1 MLEGQGWCSKL
12 PQADCERWYRSKRE
26 ARLGV
31 HGLESVF
38 FCEWSGGKCGSAAPV
53 SCEPLSAGTAG
64 AKPNL
69 LFFLT
74 DDWSF
79 EMWPGRTEEEAQPQG
94 MRELLPRLSATFVDD
109 GLSLERHY
117 TTFVCVPSRHS
128 FLSGRLP
135 HHLDLTNNLCR
146 GLPLEMDT
154 IADRLKAAG
163 YVTHFVGKWNVGVA
177 SSRLLPAQRGFDS
190 TLGFLQHAHHHFKH
204 TDVSLDEG
212 EPPLYDFF
220 VGEDGEDVCLGR
232 QHPSVKAEVLST
244 QVYEERAVAIVSNHD
259 VAVPLFL
266 FVSFS
271 APHAPLME
279 RQRHLDR
286 ASHAR
291 GEVHEACEW
300 NQVPG
305 THWPCN
311 QENRMKYEA
320 MMSGVDEAVGRVED
334 ALRSRGMWSHSLL
347 AFASD
352 NGGSLPGMMS
362 NRPLSGGKGGLLEG
376 GVRTVAALGG
386 GWLPQRVRGR
396 ASEALVHISDWYAT
410 LLSAAGGDFGSGSNL
425 GASAHVHPPDSV
437 NVLPALLDE
446 ASLSGGSGGGSW
458 ARRLGG
464 ERTVV
469 LWTGQDSALLK
480 VHRYKNGKVGL
491 LKLISGRGC
500 VSKVPED
507 RPCIECYGEYGCVFD
522 VLADPAEKTD
532 IVGTLSASEKQA
544 LSDALDA
551 AQDEWR
557 ERRDASAAREWP
569 AGSVNRNPHCNGLE
583 IRAYARA
590 NGNVIQPW
598 L

>member
-212 EPPLYDFF
+212 EPPLYDF
-220 VGEDGEDVCLGR
+220 
-232 QHPSVKAEVLST
+232 S
-244 QVYEERAVAIVSNHD
+244 
-259 VAVPLFL
+259 
-266 FVSFS
+266 S
-271 APHAPLME
+271 A
-279 RQRHLDR
+279 RT
-286 ASHAR
+286 AR
-291 GEVHEACEW
+291 
-300 NQVPG
+300 
-305 THWPCN
+305 T
-311 QENRMKYEA
+311 
-320 MMSGVDEAVGRVED
+320 S
-334 ALRSRGMWSHSLL
+334 
-347 AFASD
+347 
-352 NGGSLPGMMS
+352 
-362 NRPLSGGKGGLLEG
+362 
-376 GVRTVAALGG
+376 
-386 GWLPQRVRGR
+386 
-396 ASEALVHISDWYAT
+396 
-410 LLSAAGGDFGSGSNL
+410 
-425 GASAHVHPPDSV
+425 
-437 NVLPALLDE
+437 
-446 ASLSGGSGGGSW
+446 
-458 ARRLGG
+458 
-464 ERTVV
+464 
-469 LWTGQDSALLK
+469 
-480 VHRYKNGKVGL
+480 
-491 LKLISGRGC
+491 
-500 VSKVPED
+500 
-507 RPCIECYGEYGCVFD
+507 
-522 VLADPAEKTD
+522 
-532 IVGTLSASEKQA
+532 
-544 LSDALDA
+544 
-551 AQDEWR
+551 
-557 ERRDASAAREWP
+557 ASAASTPPSRRRSCRRRCTRSAP
-569 AGSVNRNPHCNGLE
+569 SRSRTTTSRCRSSSLSPSPL
-583 IRAYARA
+583 RTR
-590 NGNVIQPW
+590 P
-598 L
+598 